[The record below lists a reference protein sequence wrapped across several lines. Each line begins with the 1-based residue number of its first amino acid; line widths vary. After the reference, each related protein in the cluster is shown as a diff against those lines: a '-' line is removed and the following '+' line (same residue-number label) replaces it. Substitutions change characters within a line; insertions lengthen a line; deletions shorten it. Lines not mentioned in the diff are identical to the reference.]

1 MAKRAINSL
10 ADLKDANLIVEEH
23 TLADLILMAYH
34 GGMLVNR
41 ITHVRPGPAV
51 FDELEQGEHDATL
64 IELHWLDQYLTRHP
78 QSDLSSTGHYH
89 SIGFNLGMIGR
100 GNDAPLMARVSA
112 ALEAMLASAKLPG
125 VAHAAGLTYVPPQQP
140 DVFTTIKREAFEG
153 D

>member
-10 ADLKDANLIVEEH
+10 ADLKDANLVVEEH

-64 IELHWLDQYLTRHP
+64 IELHRLDQYL
-78 QSDLSSTGHYH
+78 
-89 SIGFNLGMIGR
+89 
-100 GNDAPLMARVSA
+100 A
-112 ALEAMLASAKLPG
+112 ATSAKRPVIERSLPLDRFQSGDDRPSRRCTVDGAGECGAGGDVGERG
-125 VAHAAGLTYVPPQQP
+125 VTRRRSRGRPDLCAAST
-140 DVFTTIKREAFEG
+140 A
-153 D
+153 